1 MGLSCGL
8 VGLPSS
14 GKTVIFNAITAAGVA
29 SYNGSEINQAVVY
42 VPDQR
47 LNRLTEIYRPQKVVP
62 ATLEVI
68 DISGFGVGP
77 RGNGHDFR
85 LLGYIKDVEVLL
97 HVVRCFENGSISIEN
112 KTIDPVRDIETVD
125 LELMVADSN
134 TLENKIKRLAK
145 KVRAG
150 DKDAIRDTSNCEKV
164 HAAIQQGTPARK
176 QNLSIQ
182 ELVSIRECNLTSLK
196 PVLYIANIKSI
207 EDADNHHVKA
217 LERIAS
223 DEGTEAIVVCGKD
236 EADISQLS
244 LDERQEFLQEFGLKE
259 PSMERLLSAAY
270 KMLGL
275 IHFFTTGEDE
285 VRTWTCR
292 KEDKAPVAAGK
303 IHTDMERGF
312 IRMEVIRYEDLME
325 LGSETAISKAGRQ
338 HLEGRDYEVQDGD
351 IVAVRFNHGG

>member
-68 DISGFGVGP
+68 DISGFRVGP
-77 RGNGHDFR
+77 QGNGHDFR

-97 HVVRCFENGSISIEN
+97 HVVRCFEDGSISIEN

-275 IHFFTTGEDE
+275 INFFTTGEDE
-285 VRTWTCR
+285 VRAWTCR